1 MAERELP
8 AVRRITIVDDVI
20 TKGST
25 LLGAA
30 SRLAEAYP
38 EARLAAF
45 ALVRTKSRQPEVER
59 IDDPCLGK
67 IQRFGDE
74 GERTP

>member
-1 MAERELP
+1 MAERESSRP
-8 AVRRITIVDDVI
+8 VGRITIVDNVI

-30 SRLAEAYP
+30 SEAQP
-38 EARLAAF
+38 KPIRKRGLAAF
-45 ALVRTKSRQPEVER
+45 ALVRTKKPASSEGKQ

-67 IQRFGDE
+67 IPALR
-74 GERTP
+74 